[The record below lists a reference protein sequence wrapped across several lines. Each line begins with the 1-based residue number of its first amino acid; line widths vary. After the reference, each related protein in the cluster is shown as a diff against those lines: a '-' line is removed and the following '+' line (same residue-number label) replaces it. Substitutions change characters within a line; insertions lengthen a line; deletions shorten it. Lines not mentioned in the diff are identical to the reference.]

1 MLEPRCS
8 DRSFERLVKI
18 RDLISTRRCGN
29 SESGQATTEFAL
41 ILLPLL
47 LLVAGIIQFGIAL
60 NYWLDLQRIA
70 NQGARWAVVN
80 NYPGCT
86 RNDPNTLAC
95 GFSTTLQEYIACQP
109 VPGALNPAVTISFPA
124 GGTPT
129 QGDPVRV
136 EVATSFDLV
145 PILGVKQISLGGA
158 ATMRL
163 EQTPARYQGGGD
175 NLTEGQATC
184 P

>member
-1 MLEPRCS
+1 VRAC
-8 DRSFERLVKI
+8 
-18 RDLISTRRCGN
+18 DLIRTRRRFA
-29 SESGQATTEFAL
+29 SEKGQATTEFAL
-41 ILLPLL
+41 ILFPLL
-47 LLVAGIIQFGIAL
+47 LIVAGIIQFGIAL

-86 RNDPNTLAC
+86 RNDPNTIAC
-95 GFSTTLQEYIACQP
+95 GTTTTLQEYIACQP
-109 VPGALNPAVTISFPA
+109 IPGPLNPSVTISFPN
-124 GGTPT
+124 GGTPKS
-129 QGDPVRV
+129 GDPVALQV
-136 EVATSFDLV
+136 HTSFDLL
-145 PILGVKQISLGGA
+145 PILGFAEIGLTGE

-163 EQTPARYQGGGD
+163 EQTPTRFRAAD

>member
-1 MLEPRCS
+1 MLEPHRS
-8 DRSFERLVKI
+8 DRSLRALVRT
-18 RDLISTRRCGN
+18 RDFTLRRHPN
-29 SESGQATTEFAL
+29 PESGQATTEFAL
-41 ILLPLL
+41 VLFPLL
-47 LLVAGIIQFGIAL
+47 LLVAGIIYFGIAL

-80 NYPGCT
+80 AYPGCT
-86 RNDPNTLAC
+86 RNDPNTISC
-95 GFSTTLQEYIACQP
+95 GTGTTLQEYIACQP
-109 VPGALNPAVTISFPA
+109 IPGPLVPSVAITFPS

-129 QGDPVRV
+129 FGDPVRV
-136 EVATSFDLV
+136 RVETSFDLV
-145 PILGVKQISLGGA
+145 PILGFTQIALVGD

-163 EQTPARYQGGGD
+163 EQTPARFQGGSD